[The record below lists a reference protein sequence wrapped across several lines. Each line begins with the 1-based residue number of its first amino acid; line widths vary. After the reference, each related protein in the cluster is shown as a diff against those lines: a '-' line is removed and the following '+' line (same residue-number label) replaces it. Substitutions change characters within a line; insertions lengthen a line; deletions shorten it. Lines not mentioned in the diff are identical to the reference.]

1 MKIIKNT
8 LSILTLIVSLASCSN
23 VNQIINNT
31 VEKENNVN
39 EIYIRN
45 QKINSNRKIKNV
57 IMFIGDGMGVNHVD
71 AGGIY
76 KGEPLVFDITDD
88 NWTYHAYSNTD
99 SLTSAGFT
107 LDESKSL
114 LRPEENSSLYDGT
127 PSPYDPSVNLGSS
140 GNITTYT
147 DSAAG
152 GTALATGQKT
162 TNGRI
167 AMNYNGDPIENL
179 VEIAKGLNKKA
190 GVVSSDTL
198 VGATPATYL
207 AHVGERHLSDEIIKS
222 TAESPV
228 DLILTENDSSFI
240 NKKTTYESLFK
251 SKGFD
256 NIAYKTSEL
265 NNDANRIVGLFDGI
279 VTKQDDPRA
288 PSLRDLTIF
297 ALDYLDNDE
306 GFFLMVEGAKIDKKS
321 HSNQAR
327 LMLKELLA
335 FDEAIEAAMEWASN
349 RDDTIMVV
357 SADHET
363 GGLYYN
369 YEAATQETIADDI
382 KWLTYNHSRAR
393 VDIAVYG
400 NISEF
405 TNVYASN
412 FSTLEGLPYWDNT
425 DVFKLCASYL

>member
-1 MKIIKNT
+1 MKKINKAISLIT
-8 LSILTLIVSLASCSN
+8 LVVSLVSCSN
-23 VNQIINNT
+23 VNEIVSNHINNG
-31 VEKENNVN
+31 
-39 EIYIRN
+39 EIYVRN
-45 QKINSNRKIKNV
+45 QNINADHKIKNV

-71 AGGIY
+71 AGGIL
-76 KGEPLVFDITDD
+76 KGEPLVFDVTSDK
-88 NWTYHAYSNTD
+88 WTYHAYSNTD

-107 LDESKSL
+107 LDETKSL
-114 LRPEENSSLYDGT
+114 LKPEENASLYDGT
-127 PSPYDPSVNLGSS
+127 PSPYDPSVNLGAS

-167 AMNYNGDPIENL
+167 AMDYKGDPITNL

-207 AHVGERHLSDEIIKS
+207 AHVPERHLSDEIIKS
-222 TAESPV
+222 TAASPV
-228 DLILTENDSSFI
+228 DLILTENDSSFKN
-240 NKKTTYESLFK
+240 NKSTYESLYK
-251 SKGFD
+251 SKGFN
-256 NIAYKTSEL
+256 NIAYNVDEL
-265 NNDANRIVGLFDGI
+265 KNDANRVLGLFDGI
-279 VTKQDDPRA
+279 VTSQNDPRA
-288 PSLRDLTIF
+288 PTLKDLTVF
-297 ALDYLDNDE
+297 ALDYLDNEE

-335 FDEAIEAAMEWASN
+335 FDEAIEAAMEWANS

-363 GGLYYN
+363 GGLYYD
-369 YEAATQETIADDI
+369 YETATQDTIEDDI
-382 KWLTYNHSRAR
+382 KWLTYNHSRSR

-400 NISEF
+400 DISEF
-405 TNVYASN
+405 TNYYSSL

-425 DVFKLCASYL
+425 DIFKMCASYL